1 MNMNLNIHLR
11 PVKINDAHLLQLTCW
26 PERAFND
33 IQSHLSRLIKRHELG
48 RAWGVVSQIG
58 EQIVGYGQLTQ
69 WGRRTEISD
78 LIVSEGWRGHGVG
91 TALIETLLNIA
102 REHGIQ
108 EVEIG
113 AVLSN
118 ARALDLYRRLGFQDA
133 YQTILDMGR
142 GVEPVLYLTMK
153 LKDVET

>member
-1 MNMNLNIHLR
+1 MNINIHLR
-11 PVKINDAHLLQLTCW
+11 PVKINDAHLLHLACW
-26 PERAFND
+26 PERAYND
-33 IQSHLSRLIKRHELG
+33 IQGHLSRLIKRHEVG

-58 EQIVGYGQLTQ
+58 EQIVGYGQLTR

-91 TALIETLLNIA
+91 TALIETLLSIA
-102 REHGIQ
+102 HEHGIH

-118 ARALDLYRRLGFQDA
+118 ARALDLYRRLGFEDA

-142 GVEPVLYLTMK
+142 GLEPVLYLTMK
-153 LKDVET
+153 LKDAEF